1 MPIRDSPASRSLV
14 SRPSATTLVTIAATV
29 RQAIRSSTV
38 STLNAVCAAS
48 HAQVSSNAQVCL
60 APGRA
65 HGTCATT
72 TPSSGHSTRGTAAC
86 RYAFVVPTS
95 RVRHR
100 LIPSPSRPPAS

>member
-1 MPIRDSPASRSLV
+1 M

-29 RQAIRSSTV
+29 RQAIRNSTV
-38 STLNAVCAAS
+38 STLSAVWAAS
-48 HAQVSSNAQVCL
+48 HAQVSSNSQVCL

-72 TPSSGHSTRGTAAC
+72 TPCSSHATRGAGAC

-100 LIPSPSRPPAS
+100 RVPSPSRPPAS